1 MNRIYR
7 VIWSHARHCYVVVS
21 ELAKR
26 HQRPGTIGSISIA
39 ALAVVTLLCS
49 TSFAAKG
56 EGEASKQWGI
66 NTVASGEYAT
76 AWGRG
81 TQATGQGATAFGY
94 KTTASGIRATAF
106 GEEAVASGTNATAW
120 GEKSKASGYTSTAFG
135 YKTTASDSYATA
147 FGNETTASNYAATAF
162 GYKTTASNMY
172 ATAFG
177 NGTTASNYATTAFGY
192 ETTASGSYATAFGNG
207 TTANGA
213 ISTSFGQGTTASGNL
228 STAFGQNTTA
238 SGSYTTAFGN
248 GTKASDSYAT
258 AFGYETTASNMYAT
272 AFGKETKASGYTST
286 ALGYNTTASG
296 SYATAFGN
304 GTTAN
309 GDMSTSFGQGTSAS
323 GNLSTA
329 FGQNTTAS
337 GFGATA
343 FGEGTVASGTNAAA
357 LGYKTIASGKYA
369 TAFGNE
375 SKAYGKNSFAVLG
388 GIVGLEGNGE
398 SSSNSAAIGNG
409 ATVLVSDTL
418 ALGSGSV
425 ADRDVKTYA
434 KEGTFSP
441 VTRDIDIPT
450 WKGTANAIAI
460 GDAKN
465 GVTRQLTGLAAGS
478 EDTDAVNVAQL
489 KAVSADSAGKTGD
502 LQYTSAKYVAKG
514 DNLTVAVGKLDN
526 QVNVNTTAIS
536 TNTTDITTLNNHVG
550 IGTVLQ
556 AGNAANLTTA
566 VNMNYRGIQVL
577 NQYAGIEK
585 QLNAGNAIDL
595 TEGVNNAYAKALE
608 ASGEAVKHT
617 TVSAKDDNIVINTTT
632 NEDGSKNYDVS
643 LNPVVNLAEVTAGK
657 GTLGGVTMADGIAS
671 GTDFTT
677 TYKGNTVSLNDVY
690 NRTSQ
695 IKKTDDYTTIIGDT
709 VAVRAVGGT
718 HKGGIF
724 IKGIVDGNAVTMTQF
739 LEDGSAV
746 IGKVGV
752 GADGKISGVAA
763 GTEGTDAVNYNQLK
777 AVQTE
782 AGKHSVV
789 KAGDKNLVVTDTKTD
804 GQHEYAVSLGKDIT
818 LEGTLTAAN
827 ASLKGLTVD
836 GGTVLRNGGTSFT
849 VNNTGVFAQAGS
861 TSVTMTSSGV
871 NVIAPTTQ
879 VTGNANVV
887 GKLSENGVQ
896 VATKDDIKAVDKD
909 LSGLSGKL
917 DNVSNKVDSLDKTVT
932 NQGEAIKDLQ
942 KDTAQNKQDIAQ
954 NKNDIAQNKENIAA
968 NKTQIDKNTSDIAAN
983 KDQIDK
989 NTAAIE
995 QNKQDI
1001 AANKAQI
1008 DKNTA
1013 AIDKNT
1019 SDIAKNTE
1027 QINKNAEKIQSNT
1040 ERIDGLEKS
1049 NSATNEQV
1057 KKNTEAINQN
1067 KADIQANKDAIAL
1080 EVKNRENAVKDEALK
1095 RETEDKAL
1103 SGRINANKTVIDK
1116 HTELIGA
1123 TGENGTLK
1131 LQNGETTVEAGIN
1144 KNTADIKVNADNIAK
1159 NAVAIED
1166 NSKAISFLGT
1176 TVHKLDR
1183 RIDQVGAGAAA
1194 LAALHPLDYDPLNKW
1209 DFAAGY
1215 GNYRGASA
1223 VAIGTYYRPNENTML
1238 SLGGSFGS
1246 GENMVNAGVS
1256 FKVGA
1261 GSSAVLPSR
1270 TVMAKEMAR
1279 QADEIKELKELVQ
1292 QLLEQ
1297 K

>member
-1 MNRIYR
+1 MNRSYR
-7 VIWSHARHCYVVVS
+7 VIWSHVRQCYVVVS

-162 GYKTTASNMY
+162 GYKTTASDMY

-177 NGTTASNYATTAFGY
+177 NGTTASNYA
-192 ETTASGSYATAFGNG
+192 ATAFGNG
-207 TTANGA
+207 TTASNYA
-213 ISTSFGQGTTASGNL
+213 
-228 STAFGQNTTA
+228 
-238 SGSYTTAFGN
+238 
-248 GTKASDSYAT
+248 AT
-258 AFGYETTASNMYAT
+258 AFGYETTASDMYAT

-309 GDMSTSFGQGTSAS
+309 GAISTSFGQGTSAS
-323 GNLSTA
+323 GNLATA

-337 GFGATA
+337 GSYT
-343 FGEGTVASGTNAAA
+343 
-357 LGYKTIASGKYA
+357 
-369 TAFGNE
+369 TAFGNGT
-375 SKAYGKNSFAVLG
+375 KAYGKNSFAVLG

-566 VNMNYRGIQVL
+566 VNMNYSGIQVL

-789 KAGDKNLVVTDTKTD
+789 KAGDTNLVVTDTETD

-861 TSVTMTSSGV
+861 TSVTMTSSSV

-942 KDTAQNKQDIAQ
+942 KDTAQNKQDIAQNKNDIAQ